1 MQKLRSLKPAIRSL
15 ASPGQPKGPD
25 DYRSWYTHA
34 RWRKIRDRQLK
45 HEPLCR
51 FCEGQGLTTLA
62 NVVDHVEPHRGDPT
76 KFWHGSL
83 QSLCANCHS
92 SVKQRLENEQ
102 ANAPQPPRKPHRWSV
117 Y

>member
-1 MQKLRSLKPAIRSL
+1 MGKLRTL
-15 ASPGQPKGPD
+15 APQVRKLQSTAAPKAPD
-25 DYRSWYTHA
+25 DYRQWYTFA
-34 RWRKIRDRQLK
+34 RWRRIRARQLQ

-62 NVVDHVEPHRGDPT
+62 TVADHVEPHRGDPT

-102 ANAPQPPRKPHRWSV
+102 ANAPPPRQPHKWSV